1 MAVACLKTAN
11 THFMDILILFTFF
24 VTLISSILSGIA
36 GGGGAFVTAPY
47 WLMIGMSPAQGAN
60 IGALVGVGLNTTSVA
75 AFRNTEHF
83 VTNKRLLGILLAITF
98 VATIIGSFVLPQI
111 DRDSFKVFIAVVTF
125 AALPLLFIDRKW
137 LRLHKHK
144 ERHGIAIVAVPL
156 IATCIVPNSA
166 FFLLVS
172 IALSTVFAMTILQ
185 AAVVKRFVGM
195 VHSAVMFLLL
205 TLQGHLLIVH
215 GVAALA
221 GSIIGSNIG
230 TKFAIKKGEKFAKWA
245 LAITAAV
252 SALLLL
258 FID

>member
-1 MAVACLKTAN
+1 M
-11 THFMDILILFTFF
+11 
-24 VTLISSILSGIA
+24 A

-98 VATIIGSFVLPQI
+98 LATIAGSFVLPLI
-111 DRDSFKVFIAVVTF
+111 DRDSFKIFIAIVTF

-137 LRLHKHK
+137 LRLHRHR
-144 ERHGIAIVAVPL
+144 EHHGIAIVAVPL
-156 IATCIVPNSA
+156 IAACIVPNSA

-185 AAVVKRFVGM
+185 ASVIKRFVGGL
-195 VHSAVMFLLL
+195 HSAVMFLLL
-205 TLQGHLLIVH
+205 TVQGHLLLAYGI
-215 GVAALA
+215 AALA
-221 GSIIGSNIG
+221 GSIIGSYIG

-245 LAITAAV
+245 LAVTAAL
-252 SALLLL
+252 SALALLWV
-258 FID
+258 D